1 VKSRSFQATTSVRR
15 IPSLDGPIRLDLL
28 PNAYGPSIRVQEALA
43 SAADLH
49 LSQAARTERV
59 RERLAALVGV
69 PPNWLVLAN
78 GADEVL
84 QMTLLWGRKRGA
96 FVSFPPTESEGE
108 RLAKLFSYD
117 LSTVPRSGRYM
128 LDLDSDRVQRV
139 PRHSIA
145 YVMSP
150 NDPTGTVL
158 SPVDAVRLS
167 RRANLVVADERHGGY
182 SGQTIL
188 PLTREFDNLVV
199 VQSLETWAALA
210 GFPLAYAIAPPRLAA
225 QLAEC
230 RPSRAIAAGSLI
242 AAEAT
247 LDDLAYVRATVDRV
261 REEKSRL
268 FRTLRKLNML
278 SPVPSWAN
286 FLLGHVKRGSA
297 AEISRE
303 LARRDIR
310 VYRPPQPE
318 LEDYLRITATRPEQT
333 DALKRAL
340 VDIAVEL

>member
-1 VKSRSFQATTSVRR
+1 
-15 IPSLDGPIRLDLL
+15 
-28 PNAYGPSIRVQEALA
+28 
-43 SAADLH
+43 
-49 LSQAARTERV
+49 
-59 RERLAALVGV
+59 V

-128 LDLDSDRVQRV
+128 LDLDGDRVQRV

-261 REEKSRL
+261 REEKSHL